1 MLRRMKNDNV
11 IGETTVTR
19 LRRSGDAETWLVV
32 ETSCEANGPEMS
44 GVVDE
49 ALTLLNADKD
59 LDGVEV
65 TSTKA
70 L

>member
-11 IGETTVTR
+11 IGEVTVTR
-19 LRRSGDAETWLVV
+19 LKRSGDAETWLVV

-44 GVVDE
+44 DVVDE
-49 ALTLLNADKD
+49 ALALLSADKD
-59 LDGVEV
+59 LDGVDV
-65 TSTKA
+65 LSTKA

>member
-1 MLRRMKNDNV
+1 MLRRLKHDDV

-19 LRRSGDAETWLVV
+19 LRKSGDAETWLLV
-32 ETSCEANGPEMS
+32 ETSCEANGPEM
-44 GVVDE
+44 GDVVTE
-49 ALTLLNADKD
+49 ALALLSAAND

-65 TSTKA
+65 MSTKA

>member
-49 ALTLLNADKD
+49 ALTFLNADKD

>member
-1 MLRRMKNDNV
+1 MLRRFKHDNV

-19 LRRSGDAETWLVV
+19 LKKSGYAETWLVA

-44 GVVDE
+44 DVVNE
-49 ALTLLNADKD
+49 ALALLSADKD

-65 TSTKA
+65 LSTKA